1 MEPTEHNLRAWE
13 RAHRRGEPDE
23 RPSLPARVLER
34 LPRVEGRHL
43 LHLGCGTGDE
53 AIELAELGA
62 LVTGLDPS
70 VEALRL
76 AQSRSGAIAWVHAP
90 LDDLPHELRR
100 GRFDLVYMGR
110 GGLARVTDIDGW
122 AVGLASA
129 MRPGGGLVLFDVHP
143 ARRCL
148 DAILHWREDYFAG
161 ATSDGARLWQ
171 LSEIVMAL
179 VANDL
184 RLRAL
189 EELPGAGAF
198 TRFEQR
204 VPGELLVLAERPLR

>member
-1 MEPTEHNLRAWE
+1 MEPTEHNLEAWE
-13 RAHRRGEPDE
+13 RAHRRAEPE
-23 RPSLPARVLER
+23 EGASLPSRVLER
-34 LPRVEGRHL
+34 LPRIEGRHL
-43 LHLGCGTGDE
+43 LHLGCGSGEETL
-53 AIELAELGA
+53 ELADLGA

-70 VEALRL
+70 LEALRR
-76 AQSRSGAIAWVHAP
+76 AQGRSAAIAWVHAP

-110 GGLARVTDIDGW
+110 GALGLVTDIGGW
-122 AVGLASA
+122 AVGVASA

-143 ARRCL
+143 SRRCL

-161 ATSDGARLWQ
+161 ATGDGARLWQ

-179 VANDL
+179 LANDL

-204 VPGELLVLAERPLR
+204 VPGELLVLAERPLG

>member
-13 RAHRRGEPDE
+13 RAHRRGEPEE
-23 RPSLPARVLER
+23 RAALPARVLER

-43 LHLGCGTGDE
+43 LHLGCGEGDQTL
-53 AIELAELGA
+53 ELAELGA

-70 VEALRL
+70 VTALRR
-76 AQSRSGAIAWVHAP
+76 AQSRSPAVAWVHAP

-100 GRFDLVYMGR
+100 SRFDLVYMGR
-110 GGLARVTDIDGW
+110 GGLGRVTDIGSW
-122 AVGLASA
+122 AIGVSSA

-143 ARRCL
+143 SRRCL
-148 DAILHWREDYFAG
+148 DGILHWREDYFAG
-161 ATSDGARLWQ
+161 ATADGTRLWQ

-179 VANDL
+179 LANGL

>member
-1 MEPTEHNLRAWE
+1 MEPTERNLRAWE
-13 RAHRRGEPDE
+13 RAHRRAEPEE
-23 RPSLPARVLER
+23 RSSLPARVLER

-43 LHLGCGTGDE
+43 LHLGCGEGDQTL
-53 AIELAELGA
+53 ELAGLGA

-70 VEALRL
+70 IDALQR
-76 AQSRSGAIAWVHAP
+76 AQSRSTAIAWVHAA

-100 GRFDLVYMGR
+100 GRFDLVYMGP
-110 GGLARVTDIDGW
+110 GGLGRVTDIGSW
-122 AVGLASA
+122 AVGVASA
-129 MRPGGGLVLFDVHP
+129 IRPGGGLVLFDVHP

-161 ATSDGARLWQ
+161 ATGDGARLWQ

-179 VANDL
+179 LASDL

-204 VPGELLVLAERPLR
+204 VPAELLVLAERPLR